1 MSEAKPKVVK
11 MDTGYHQSAMQTL
24 CEAIDRASA
33 NKWDGVVVL
42 GYSRV
47 GKQGYV
53 EVKASEFLSTDQVIG
68 AIERAKFEIFTKG
81 E

>member
-1 MSEAKPKVVK
+1 MTKPKVVK

-42 GYSRV
+42 GYSRKK
-47 GKQGYV
+47 GESFV
-53 EVKASEFLSTDQVIG
+53 EVKASAFLSSDQVVG